1 MKLHHLY
8 IASMLA
14 AGLILTTSC
23 SDSFL
28 DKNSLTESSTETFWQ
43 TEDDATM
50 AMVACYDGLQSNQIY
65 GGGPWDLGQL
75 NMDCMTDNGGHFNWS
90 GWVEGYDIAN
100 GTHSASSWA
109 VGSFWDALYEVVK
122 RCNSLIANID
132 RVPMS
137 ETKIEQYKAE
147 AMTLR
152 ALMYIHLTMTYNDV
166 PYLTEPLTIDNAE
179 KPATPRAEIVT
190 AEIQNLKAA
199 VPNLPVTAERG
210 RLTRGAGYAILG
222 RLALYN
228 KMWDE
233 AIGAYQ
239 EVMKLG
245 YSLASDYTALFTP
258 AGETQPE
265 IIFAVRF
272 EGPGLDEGAVFNAH
286 WNTPIESMNGT
297 LDLADDYYKLDGTK
311 ATERNY
317 AAKKADGSLDVSK
330 PNFDYWKGRDPRLYA
345 TLFVP
350 GMYWNG
356 LGGEE
361 SPYGGAASSLS
372 TIYVMKYFD
381 PTDTGNSWDN
391 GQDFYVVRY
400 AEVLLSL
407 AEALV
412 EKGSYN
418 EANVLSLVNQV
429 RQRVGM
435 PKVEDVEGTGLSK
448 DKLLQVVRHERRV
461 ELAFEGLRLYDEYR
475 WHQLKEAIDIV
486 NNERITYGLNYEPRV
501 YNGERDYKWPIPTD
515 EIDSNPQLK
524 QHEGW

>member
-137 ETKIEQYKAE
+137 ET
-147 AMTLR
+147 
-152 ALMYIHLTMTYNDV
+152 
-166 PYLTEPLTIDNAE
+166 
-179 KPATPRAEIVT
+179 
-190 AEIQNLKAA
+190 QNLKAA

-391 GQDFYVVRY
+391 AQDFYVVRY

>member
-1 MKLHHLY
+1 
-8 IASMLA
+8 
-14 AGLILTTSC
+14 
-23 SDSFL
+23 
-28 DKNSLTESSTETFWQ
+28 
-43 TEDDATM
+43 
-50 AMVACYDGLQSNQIY
+50 
-65 GGGPWDLGQL
+65 
-75 NMDCMTDNGGHFNWS
+75 
-90 GWVEGYDIAN
+90 
-100 GTHSASSWA
+100 
-109 VGSFWDALYEVVK
+109 
-122 RCNSLIANID
+122 
-132 RVPMS
+132 
-137 ETKIEQYKAE
+137 
-147 AMTLR
+147 
-152 ALMYIHLTMTYNDV
+152 
-166 PYLTEPLTIDNAE
+166 
-179 KPATPRAEIVT
+179 
-190 AEIQNLKAA
+190 
-199 VPNLPVTAERG
+199 
-210 RLTRGAGYAILG
+210 
-222 RLALYN
+222 
-228 KMWDE
+228 
-233 AIGAYQ
+233 
-239 EVMKLG
+239 
-245 YSLASDYTALFTP
+245 
-258 AGETQPE
+258 
-265 IIFAVRF
+265 
-272 EGPGLDEGAVFNAH
+272 
-286 WNTPIESMNGT
+286 MNGT

-391 GQDFYVVRY
+391 AQDFYVVRY